1 MGDFW
6 LRFWSHVLLIVLSVL
21 DVPLAVLS
29 VLGMPL
35 TVFSML
41 MGMPLTVLSVPP
53 VRSARRPAICKCDGS
68 MSVAV
73 ASRPVYVV
81 IPGVPVS
88 SVCGPRA
95 SRPVSAAG
103 CPPRRAGRPVSSGPG
118 KLCRVRPAR
127 AVRLQSSDSDTS
139 PPQERADPRHGRQ
152 ADGGGA
158 RPGAAASDG
167 LPPAGAALLAAAA
180 DTAASTAQR

>member
-6 LRFWSHVLLIVLSVL
+6 LRFWYHVLLIVLSVL
-21 DVPLAVLS
+21 DV
-29 VLGMPL
+29 PL

-41 MGMPLTVLSVPP
+41 MGMPLTVLSVP
-53 VRSARRPAICKCDGS
+53 ARRPAICECDGS

-73 ASRPVYVV
+73 ASLPVYVV

-118 KLCRVRPAR
+118 NLCRVRPVRAR
-127 AVRLQSSDSDTS
+127 G
-139 PPQERADPRHGRQ
+139 E
-152 ADGGGA
+152 
-158 RPGAAASDG
+158 
-167 LPPAGAALLAAAA
+167 
-180 DTAASTAQR
+180 TAEL